1 MAHCNHQYLERI
13 AEVSRYFGKDERLSD
28 SSRVLF
34 SRAFDL
40 ADSSKY
46 AFNLNSSLDEAFSLL
61 CAACKAGGLDQ
72 CKGIHCGFISCHLL
86 WNYSS

>member
-34 SRAFDL
+34 SRAFEL

-46 AFNLNSSLDEAFSLL
+46 AFLQNNSQDEAFSLL
-61 CAACKAGGLDQ
+61 CAACKAAGLDQ
-72 CKGIHCGFISCHLL
+72 CKGEQCGFLSCHLL